1 MFVAVGDEGRQRVDV
16 MGVLHHGDFI
26 GLLAKEKQEKK
37 RHEPLISR
45 RLTMQQVSIK
55 AETSVLPSPT
65 LYTFTRSLLAIV
77 QNKRTE

>member
-1 MFVAVGDEGRQRVDV
+1 
-16 MGVLHHGDFI
+16 
-26 GLLAKEKQEKK
+26 
-37 RHEPLISR
+37 
-45 RLTMQQVSIK
+45 MQQVSIK